1 MVSYDQVDSTCV
13 CHAAFPPAEP
23 YQDGVEQVS
32 PTVQQDCTQ
41 TTKTRTSGTHTL
53 KYSQWTAI
61 FQIKPSFD
69 VAPKQNIT

>member
-53 KYSQWTAI
+53 KYIANVQPFSKSSQALTSPQSKI
-61 FQIKPSFD
+61 
-69 VAPKQNIT
+69 